1 MDTSMLD
8 RSDDDIRKEVLE
20 IASEETGIRNFKST
34 GILRSMWEV
43 LTRVVGQIYRKFL
56 TPIYHETNIDTADGS
71 WLDQWGLLLG
81 VIRKRATKTEGVVKL
96 TAYQPGMLEAGLW
109 IVFTGTDYRFRVA
122 EGIEFSAGQN
132 DVKVVAEF
140 EGSDYNVAAGTGEL
154 TKVVAGTGSI
164 EFPEDWITELGTDT
178 ESDDDF
184 RLRIKERWSAEGQ
197 GNPPSAYIYT
207 AMSVPGV
214 AAVKVI
220 RTPRGYGTVD
230 VIIVAENG
238 LPSEDLLEEVY
249 EAIEG
254 EGLICND
261 LKVKA
266 PGEKKASISIEYRG
280 DIPEETIEEAARQ
293 YVYSLGI
300 GGRLEIRGIYEVLE
314 QFELET
320 VEVLSPDRDVQP
332 EENEMVIA
340 TVSATKVTT

>member
-43 LTRVVGQIYRKFL
+43 LARVVGQIYRKFL

-81 VIRKRATKTEGVVKL
+81 VTRKRATKTEGVVKL
-96 TAYQPGMLEAGLW
+96 TAYQPGTLEAGLW
-109 IVFTGTDYRFRVA
+109 IVFTGTDYRFRVV
-122 EGIEFSAGQN
+122 ESVDFVAGEN
-132 DVKVVAEF
+132 NIKVEAEF
-140 EGSDYNVAAGTGEL
+140 EGADYNVAAGPGSL
-154 TKVVAGTGSI
+154 TKVVSGTGPVD
-164 EFPEDWITELGTDT
+164 FPEDWITTLGTDT
-178 ESDDDF
+178 ESDEDY

-197 GNPPSAYIYT
+197 GNSPSSYVYT

-214 AAVKVI
+214 ADVTVI

-238 LPSEDLLEEVY
+238 LPSEELLEEVY

-261 LKVKA
+261 LQVKA
-266 PGEKKASISIEYRG
+266 PKEKAASISVEYSG
-280 DIPEETIEEAARQ
+280 DADETEIEEAIRQ
-293 YVYSLGI
+293 HVYSIGI
-300 GGRLEIRGIYEVLE
+300 GGRLEVRNIYEVLE
-314 QFELET
+314 QFELDT
-320 VEVLSPDRDVQP
+320 AEVLSPDRDVQAKAD
-332 EENEMVIA
+332 EMIIA
-340 TVSATKVTT
+340 TVSAEKKTE